1 MMPRSLAAFFLVFF
15 LCILIG
21 ALVGVRELRED
32 RVTARLAEKYLG
44 VRDIG
49 NYRELS
55 SVLPEK
61 LAVFVYSADRK
72 LAIFGALAGL
82 GTVLAWLAIRLLARM
97 SREEAKGAIPVES
110 RSSLREVVADAVQRS
125 PGILVKIAAT
135 LAGTTIVIGLC
146 VYWLGITWFA
156 IPK

>member
-15 LCILIG
+15 LCILLG
-21 ALVGVRELRED
+21 ALLGVRELRED

-44 VRDIG
+44 VQDVG

-82 GTVLAWLAIRLLARM
+82 GTVLAWLVIRLLMRM
-97 SREEAKGAIPVES
+97 SREAKGPVPVET
-110 RSSLREVVADAVQRS
+110 RSSLSEVVTGAVQRS

-135 LAGTTIVIGLC
+135 LAATTILIGLC

>member
-1 MMPRSLAAFFLVFF
+1 MIPRSLAAFFLVFF
-15 LCILIG
+15 LCILLG
-21 ALVGVRELRED
+21 ALLGVRELRED

-44 VRDIG
+44 VQDVG

-82 GTVLAWLAIRLLARM
+82 GTVLAWLVIRLLMRM
-97 SREEAKGAIPVES
+97 SREAKGAVPVET
-110 RSSLREVVADAVQRS
+110 RSSLSEVVTGAVQRS

-135 LAGTTIVIGLC
+135 LAGTTILIGLC
-146 VYWLGITWFA
+146 VYWLGMTWFA

>member
-1 MMPRSLAAFFLVFF
+1 MMPRTMAPFFLCFF
-15 LCILIG
+15 LCILLG
-21 ALVGVRELRED
+21 ALVGVRELKED

-44 VRDIG
+44 VKDVG

-82 GTVLAWLAIRLLARM
+82 GTVLAWLAIRMLARM
-97 SREEAKGAIPVES
+97 SGEQAKGAVPVES
-110 RSSLREVVADAVQRS
+110 RSSLREVVAGAVQRS

-135 LAGTTIVIGLC
+135 LAGTTILIGFC

-156 IPK
+156 IAR